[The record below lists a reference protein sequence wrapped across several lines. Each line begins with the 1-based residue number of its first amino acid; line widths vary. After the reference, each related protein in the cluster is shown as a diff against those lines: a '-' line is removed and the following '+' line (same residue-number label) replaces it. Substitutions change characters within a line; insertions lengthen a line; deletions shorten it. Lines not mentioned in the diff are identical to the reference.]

1 MNSIDYAYSVAHIR
15 AIENSLLTKAD
26 FDNMLTLS
34 YDSALRLLSEK
45 GYDTE
50 SDKIGDIL
58 LKRVSDAWELVLSS
72 APDKSLLDILLYE
85 NDFENLKT
93 VLKGIFTDSELYR
106 KLLLTPSV
114 SDWSQ
119 NSCFI
124 AEKNFSALPDE
135 FKKCTNDAFE
145 ILAHSLDSDRADA
158 IVDSECM
165 ALMYRLAKKSG
176 NDFILNIVKLKNTL
190 KNIRTAY
197 RAAAANK
204 GANFLDLAL
213 SEYSYLNKNAL
224 IKAALEGTD
233 AVADVLSSD
242 GYSDAAAFIKDSYSR
257 FEVYADDK
265 ISDTAKN
272 SIYTSFGV
280 EPLIAYLFK
289 VMTEV
294 KNIRII
300 LTAKAN
306 KIDEGEIRARM
317 RALV

>member
-26 FDNMLTLS
+26 FDNMLTSS

-45 GYDTE
+45 GYDTD
-50 SDKIGDIL
+50 SGKIGDIL

-72 APDKSLLDILLYE
+72 APDKSLLNILLYE

-93 VLKGIFTDSELYR
+93 ILKGIFTDSELY
-106 KLLLTPSV
+106 KELLLTPAV
-114 SDWSQ
+114 SDWEQ
-119 NSCFI
+119 NSRYI
-124 AEKNFSALPDE
+124 EEKNFSSLPDE

-145 ILAHSLDSDRADA
+145 ILALSLDSDRADA
-158 IVDSECM
+158 VVDTECM
-165 ALMYRLAKKSG
+165 ALMYRLAKESG
-176 NDFILNIVKLKNTL
+176 NDFILNIVTLKNTL

-213 SEYSYLNKNAL
+213 SEHSYLNKNAL
-224 IKAALEGTD
+224 IKAALEGKD
-233 AVADVLSSD
+233 AVADLISSD
-242 GYSDAAAFIKDSYSR
+242 GYGDAGAFIKESYSQ
-257 FEVYADDK
+257 FEVYADNK
-265 ISDTAKN
+265 VSETAKN

>member
-72 APDKSLLDILLYE
+72 APDKSLLNILLYE

-145 ILAHSLDSDRADA
+145 ILALSLDSDRADA

-233 AVADVLSSD
+233 AVADVLSFD
-242 GYSDAAAFIKDSYSR
+242 GYGDAAAFIKDSYSR

-265 ISDTAKN
+265 ISNTAKN

>member
-50 SDKIGDIL
+50 SGKIDDIL
-58 LKRVSDAWELVLSS
+58 LKRVSDTWELVLSS
-72 APDKSLLDILLYE
+72 APDKSLLNILLYE

-119 NSCFI
+119 NSRFI

-145 ILAHSLDSDRADA
+145 ILALSLDSDRADA

-165 ALMYRLAKKSG
+165 ALMYRLAKESG
-176 NDFILNIVKLKNTL
+176 NDFILNIVMLKNTL

-242 GYSDAAAFIKDSYSR
+242 GYGDAAAFIKDSYSR